1 MNKKKLLAL
10 VLAALMSVSTT
21 VVAFADESTPAS
33 APVAVTPLNQS
44 DALLDEDDVITAVLH
59 DTSDT
64 IADDDLYNQ
73 SSYSAKLA
81 DGTVTVKVSG
91 LRKHKNGNGSGSE
104 GYWVGFALL
113 APDGANYMKYSYKG
127 GSMSKVY
134 PVEQAVDGGSE
145 TGIAFYYN
153 AETDPKT
160 DVASVQWFSDAEG
173 ETPVGDT
180 WTVNVDLNG
189 VEIVPAD
196 ATPVKD
202 ESSLEE
208 ALEKGG
214 YVMLTQDITL
224 TSAQTISKDTT
235 LDLNGCKLTV
245 TSNGDE
251 DGNTAGLTVKSGVTA
266 TITDSKEIGE
276 IKNNDS
282 NYVLCNEGTMILSGG
297 VQITAF
303 STDSGAVG
311 NFGNLTVENAS
322 VKGGRFSFSNG
333 GDSILVVNDGHF
345 ETESTYGAVYGNTDT
360 NITLNGGTFTA
371 ENSKTAVE
379 MASGN
384 LVVKEGASI
393 TVSGDAEAS
402 DVFKF
407 NGTGSLTMDEGFKVG
422 DFTASEIQGSM
433 KDNVKVDVVD
443 PSEEE
448 ENDRERSGGDYF
460 GNAKWAEVKAQIAAA
475 EEGDTIEMSGT
486 GLPWFPSSVARE
498 LKGRDITLKIRKNGV
513 TYTLNG
519 EKIGLITKLWYN
531 FDENLETTLQPVE
544 E

>member
-21 VVAFADESTPAS
+21 VVAFADESTPAATQNAGITVLS
-33 APVAVTPLNQS
+33 EDKTLSTSLSDFGTIKAGGDYQEFTVTTGGDNDLSTYVFGKFLINGAEPVFGEGAPYSIQYYETQSPWEGWHDLESNYFGPTETGFPFTTGLTSKFRVKFNEPGTYKIEIQLAKKDAPSEVIVTTGETEVKVTPEN
-44 DALLDEDDVITAVLH
+44 I
-59 DTSDT
+59 
-64 IADDDLYNQ
+64 
-73 SSYSAKLA
+73 
-81 DGTVTVKVSG
+81 
-91 LRKHKNGNGSGSE
+91 
-104 GYWVGFALL
+104 
-113 APDGANYMKYSYKG
+113 
-127 GSMSKVY
+127 
-134 PVEQAVDGGSE
+134 
-145 TGIAFYYN
+145 
-153 AETDPKT
+153 
-160 DVASVQWFSDAEG
+160 
-173 ETPVGDT
+173 
-180 WTVNVDLNG
+180 
-189 VEIVPAD
+189 
-196 ATPVKD
+196 TPVKD
-202 ESSLEE
+202 DSELIA
-208 ALEKGG
+208 ALSEGG

-251 DGNTAGLTVKSGVTA
+251 DGNAAGLTVKSGVTA

-345 ETESTYGAVYGNTDT
+345 ETESTYGAVYGNERTT
-360 NITLNGGTFTA
+360 ITLNGGTFTA

-384 LVVKEGASI
+384 LVVKEGAVL
-393 TVSGDAEAS
+393 TVSSDAEAG

-407 NGTGSLTMDEGFKVG
+407 TDAASSTVKMDSTVVVNKGTDGESISTDEIANAVKENGGS
-422 DFTASEIQGSM
+422 AS
-433 KDNVKVDVVD
+433 VVD

-486 GLPWFPSSVARE
+486 GLPWFPSSVARA
-498 LKGRDITLKIRKNGV
+498 LKGKDVTLEIRKNGV

-519 EKIGLITKLWYN
+519 QKIGPITKIWYN